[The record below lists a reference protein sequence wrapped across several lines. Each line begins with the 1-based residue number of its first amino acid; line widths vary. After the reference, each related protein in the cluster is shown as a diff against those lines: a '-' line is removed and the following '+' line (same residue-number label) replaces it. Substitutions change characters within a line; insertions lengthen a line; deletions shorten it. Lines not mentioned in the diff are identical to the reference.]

1 MSFIPR
7 NQTEQE
13 TEQNINNR
21 NSGKLKKSFKTFLLL
36 IIFVTCILNLLN
48 NFLKKIDEKYI
59 NHIFGNLL
67 NKTDNV

>member
-59 NHIFGNLL
+59 NHIFGNLP